1 MTYTTYSELEGV
13 NSLAERTVS
22 LVKTYQV
29 GGQSPI
35 LVLTIPKEVRE
46 ELRIKK
52 GLKFYVKIDAEGR
65 IIYEPLE
72 RAETERK
79 E

>member
-1 MTYTTYSELEGV
+1 MVETTI
-13 NSLAERTVS
+13 S

-35 LVLTIPKEVRE
+35 LVFTIPKEIRKRFR
-46 ELRIKK
+46 LIK
-52 GLKFYVKIDAEGR
+52 GIKFYVKVDGKGR

-72 RAETERK
+72 KVSTKRNE
-79 E
+79 